1 MAKERK
7 EKKESLKEL
16 PDQFIPVFSAAM
28 PEWSKQISA
37 DLIKDANLKGSPGF
51 EPGPE
56 QAQQVEQMTALGM
69 SSLDISAILRIE
81 PRLLEKF
88 YKYEIETSTSRIN
101 NQVAKIA
108 LQMAMSGTLPDMTK
122 FWLKSRA
129 GWKETKVTEITGANG
144 GPVEFAEVKRRMIE
158 AVESEIIDADVI
170 EDKDNEQAIR
180 P

>member
-1 MAKERK
+1 MAK
-7 EKKESLKEL
+7 EKKEPIVLKEL
-16 PDQFIPVFSAAM
+16 KDGFVPAFSASL
-28 PEWSKQISA
+28 PEWAKNVSSELVKE
-37 DLIKDANLKGSPGF
+37 ANIKGSPGF

-69 SSLDISAILRIE
+69 SPMDISSILRIE

-88 YKYEIETSTSRIN
+88 YSYELDTATSRIN
-101 NQVAKIA
+101 NQVAKLA
-108 LQMAMSGTLPDMTK
+108 LQMALSGAMPDMTK

-158 AVESEIIDADVI
+158 AVEAEIVDVEI
-170 EDKDNEQAIR
+170 VEEDQKNE
-180 P
+180 